1 VGLRRLLG
9 EAAGFA
15 TEGRAPRSLT
25 MDKEIIELLKS
36 LAGNAET
43 LVIWYMALDFAKT
56 AIDWCGA
63 IVMAYMFGR
72 GIRGLSAW
80 LDRN

>member
-1 VGLRRLLG
+1 
-9 EAAGFA
+9 
-15 TEGRAPRSLT
+15 

-56 AIDWCGA
+56 LIGWAGA
-63 IVMAYMFGR
+63 MGMAYMLGL
-72 GIRGLSAW
+72 GIRGFMRWAQ
-80 LDRN
+80 DV